1 MRQLIS
7 NLNSDQK
14 IFIGDFD
21 SYSIIRHGTTLDS
34 LYTLSKTGLLL
45 YDRILLPAAFFWQ
58 SPVMQRLLMQLE
70 PAIANGLMMP
80 VIRDYES
87 TTDIQDYF
95 VRRMDESEKL
105 GKLEVF
111 QQPELASE
119 IASPSNSP
127 YVHLL
132 EDINVYAH
140 LDQNSIRDI
149 YIDNWDKDLDNH
161 FDVNS
166 LNLLVSQANIPIDHI
181 QPIKQQLLA
190 ASSHPQFSRATCVE
204 LIQQLFPEGRCRNLL
219 IERASWLYLKSNADA
234 YGSKMYYSHNPF
246 NGMIFEENLRLLAQT
261 LSLVGITE
269 EVLSQLSTNDVLRV
283 RISPE
288 YQRFIVAYRDLL
300 SKVYAEQDAIVTTI
314 QCSIA
319 KELKKESRLI
329 ILYKALN
336 FIQCG
341 SVSLFMSLV
350 GNHFSGSDISTPL
363 LIGSGSAAAV
373 SAIIKRI
380 DSVNKAMESCEFTN
394 FKDYIVTNQ
403 YKKVLTTQT
412 GLII

>member
-1 MRQLIS
+1 MRQFIS

-111 QQPELASE
+111 LQPELASE

-234 YGSKMYYSHNPF
+234 YGSKMYYSYNPF

-329 ILYKALN
+329 MLYKALN

>member
-329 ILYKALN
+329 MLYKALN

-380 DSVNKAMESCEFTN
+380 DSVNKAMESCEFTS

>member
-329 ILYKALN
+329 MLYKALN

>member
-1 MRQLIS
+1 MRQLVS
-7 NLNSDQK
+7 NLNNDSK
-14 IFIGDFD
+14 MFIGDFD
-21 SYSIIRHGTTLDS
+21 SYTIIRHGTTFDY
-34 LYTLSKTGLLL
+34 LYNLSKVGLLL

-58 SPVMQRLLMQLE
+58 SPVMQQLLLQLE
-70 PAIANGLMMP
+70 PAIANGIMIP
-80 VIRDYES
+80 VIRDYET
-87 TTDIQDYF
+87 TTDIRDYF

-119 IASPSNSP
+119 IASPENEP

-132 EDINVYAH
+132 EDINSYAH
-140 LDQNSIRDI
+140 FDRNSIREI

-166 LNLLVSQANIPIDHI
+166 LNLLITQANIPIDHI

-329 ILYKALN
+329 MLYKALN

-350 GNHFSGSDISTPL
+350 GNHFSGSDVSTPL

-380 DSVNKAMESCEFTN
+380 DSVNKAMESCDFTN

-403 YKKVLTTQT
+403 YKKVLTTRT

>member
-1 MRQLIS
+1 MRQFVS
-7 NLNSDQK
+7 NFSNDQK

-70 PAIANGLMMP
+70 PAIANGLMIP

-95 VRRMDESEKL
+95 ARRMDESEKL

-119 IASPSNSP
+119 IASQSNMP

-132 EDINVYAH
+132 EDINTYAH

-149 YIDNWDKDLDNH
+149 YVGNWKKDLDNH
-161 FDVNS
+161 IDVNS
-166 LNLLVSQANIPIDHI
+166 LNLLITQANIPIDHI
-181 QPIKQQLLA
+181 QTIKQQLHA
-190 ASSHPQFSRATCVE
+190 ASSHPQFSRATCVD
-204 LIQQLFPEGRCRNLL
+204 LIQQLLPEGRCRNLL
-219 IERASWLYLKSNADA
+219 TERASWLYLKSNADA
-234 YGSKMYYSHNPF
+234 YGSKMYYSYNPF

-261 LSLVGITE
+261 LSVVGITE
-269 EVLSQLSTNDVLRV
+269 EVLSQLSTNDVMRI

-288 YQRFIVAYRDLL
+288 YQRFIIAYRDLL
-300 SKVYAEQDAIVTTI
+300 SKIYAEQNAIVTTI
-314 QCSIA
+314 QTGISR
-319 KELKKESRLI
+319 ELKKESRLI
-329 ILYKALN
+329 LLYKALN
-336 FIQCG
+336 IIQSG
-341 SVSLFMSLV
+341 SVSLFMALIA
-350 GNHFSGSDISTPL
+350 NHFSGSDISTPL
-363 LIGSGSAAAV
+363 LIGSGSAVAV
-373 SAIIKRI
+373 SAIIKRL
-380 DSVNKAMESCEFTN
+380 DSVNKAMESCEFTD
-394 FKDYIVTNQ
+394 FKNYIIADR
-403 YKKVLTTQT
+403 YKTVMTTQT

>member
-1 MRQLIS
+1 MRQLVS
-7 NLNSDQK
+7 NLNNDSK
-14 IFIGDFD
+14 MFIGDFD
-21 SYSIIRHGTTLDS
+21 SYTIIRHGTTFDY
-34 LYTLSKTGLLL
+34 LYNLSKVGLLL

-58 SPVMQRLLMQLE
+58 SPVMQQLLLQFE
-70 PAIANGLMMP
+70 PAIANGIMIP
-80 VIRDYES
+80 VIRDYET
-87 TTDIQDYF
+87 TTDIRDYF
-95 VRRMDESEKL
+95 VLRMDESEKL

-119 IASPSNSP
+119 IASPENEP

-132 EDINVYAH
+132 EDINSYAH
-140 LDQNSIRDI
+140 LDRNSIREI

-166 LNLLVSQANIPIDHI
+166 LNLLITQANIPIDHI

-329 ILYKALN
+329 MLYKALN

-350 GNHFSGSDISTPL
+350 GNHFSGSDVSTPL

-380 DSVNKAMESCEFTN
+380 DSVNKAMESCDFTN

-403 YKKVLTTQT
+403 YKKVLTTRT

>member
-1 MRQLIS
+1 MRQLVS
-7 NLNSDQK
+7 NLNNDSK
-14 IFIGDFD
+14 MFIGDFD
-21 SYSIIRHGTTLDS
+21 SYTIIRHGTTFDY
-34 LYTLSKTGLLL
+34 LYNLSKVGLLL

-58 SPVMQRLLMQLE
+58 SPVMQQLLLQFE
-70 PAIANGLMMP
+70 PAIANGIMIP
-80 VIRDYES
+80 VIRDYET
-87 TTDIQDYF
+87 TTDIRDYF

-119 IASPSNSP
+119 IASPENEP

-132 EDINVYAH
+132 EDINSYAH
-140 LDQNSIRDI
+140 FDRNSIREI

-166 LNLLVSQANIPIDHI
+166 LNLLITQANIPIDHI

-329 ILYKALN
+329 MLYKALN

-350 GNHFSGSDISTPL
+350 GNHFSGSDVSTPL

-380 DSVNKAMESCEFTN
+380 DSVNKAMESCDFTN

-403 YKKVLTTQT
+403 YKKVLTTRT